1 MAQVILKASSAEVK
15 VVWIRRMRQL
25 IQDTYFG
32 SSSVPASIPSLSLA
46 KGGASKST
54 ISQRS
59 SRSGSHHHGHQMCL
73 CLHCQHHHQSSS
85 LTLPPTRDFDCETGS
100 LDESM
105 ENMER
110 GSLASFGS
118 GGTTDSEG
126 RNASKEAQEAQ
137 GAPAARVSKPHVR
150 PPPSRQPPPLPLT
163 KEKEKEKVKEEV
175 VVVEEE
181 EEEEEVVVPAM
192 NALDPTKRL
201 DRLVSFLKL

>member
-1 MAQVILKASSAEVK
+1 MVIKCAICLHFQNYGGK
-15 VVWIRRMRQL
+15 
-25 IQDTYFG
+25 T
-32 SSSVPASIPSLSLA
+32 PSL
-46 KGGASKST
+46 T
-54 ISQRS
+54 PNP
-59 SRSGSHHHGHQMCL
+59 H
-73 CLHCQHHHQSSS
+73 
-85 LTLPPTRDFDCETGS
+85 RDFDCETGS

-126 RNASKEAQEAQ
+126 RNASKEAQEA
-137 GAPAARVSKPHVR
+137 PAARVSKAHVR

-163 KEKEKEKVKEEV
+163 KEKEKVKEEV

-181 EEEEEVVVPAM
+181 EEEEVVLPAM